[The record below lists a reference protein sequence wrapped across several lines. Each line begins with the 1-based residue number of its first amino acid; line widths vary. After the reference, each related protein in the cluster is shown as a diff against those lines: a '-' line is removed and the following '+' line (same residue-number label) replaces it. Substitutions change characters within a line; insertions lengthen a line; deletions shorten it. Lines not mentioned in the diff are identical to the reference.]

1 MRKKALKNL
10 DRLFE
15 LLQAGQTPDFLQ
27 MMSALSDVST
37 MFPDRDSASQATAGS
52 QKSDKGIVKYPFF
65 QPRCS
70 GCE

>member
-15 LLQAGQTPDFLQ
+15 QLSAGQTPDFLQ

-37 MFPDRDSASQATAGS
+37 MFPDGDSASLVDAGLENS
-52 QKSDKGIVKYPFF
+52 SKSIPNYPFF

-70 GCE
+70 GCD